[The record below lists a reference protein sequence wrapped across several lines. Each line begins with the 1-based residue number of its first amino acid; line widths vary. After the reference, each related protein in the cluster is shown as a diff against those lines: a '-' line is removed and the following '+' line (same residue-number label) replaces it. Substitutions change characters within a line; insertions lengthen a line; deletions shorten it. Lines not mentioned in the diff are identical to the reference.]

1 MALTLS
7 LLSRFLWLGLGVTLV
22 WMLRSSLARQEAD
35 CRAFASAPAPPAA
48 WAPLPADRQPPA
60 PPAPPLAPSALAMAE
75 SVEPAAPFAGPRELS
90 EIRPGCPRDAV
101 RQRTAHHTRVLL
113 PRELASWMLDQ
124 EASAPLRPVRA
135 VPESRFGA
143 IVGIRLL
150 RAPAGGSLQR
160 LGFEA
165 GDVLET
171 VNGYELASPDRAL
184 EAYAKLRSADRY
196 VAVVERRGIPHI
208 VYVTIC

>member
-35 CRAFASAPAPPAA
+35 CRAFASAPAAPAT
-48 WAPLPADRQPPA
+48 WAPPSPPSPPQSAVAPAVAPATVEPLEPPA
-60 PPAPPLAPSALAMAE
+60 PL
-75 SVEPAAPFAGPRELS
+75 AGPRELR

-101 RQRTAHHTRVLL
+101 REHTAHHTRVLL
-113 PRELASWMLDQ
+113 PRELASWMLDR
-124 EASAPLRPVRA
+124 EASAPLRSVRA
-135 VPESRFGA
+135 VPESRFGEV
-143 IVGIRLL
+143 VGVRLL
-150 RAPAGGSLQR
+150 RTPSGSSLQR

-171 VNGYELASPDRAL
+171 VNGYEVASPDRAL
-184 EAYAKLRSADRY
+184 EAYAKLRTADRY

-208 VYVTIC
+208 VYVTLC